1 MNKLFICQGVKI
13 LSTESN
19 VLLVFLDETVLADY
33 DKFASLANQYKEY
46 ANYYEETSGSME
58 HNAEEVMDAIQS
70 ISNVLENASFFFIS
84 LHSSSSLPAL

>member
-33 DKFASLANQYKEY
+33 DKFASLANQ
-46 ANYYEETSGSME
+46 
-58 HNAEEVMDAIQS
+58 
-70 ISNVLENASFFFIS
+70 
-84 LHSSSSLPAL
+84 